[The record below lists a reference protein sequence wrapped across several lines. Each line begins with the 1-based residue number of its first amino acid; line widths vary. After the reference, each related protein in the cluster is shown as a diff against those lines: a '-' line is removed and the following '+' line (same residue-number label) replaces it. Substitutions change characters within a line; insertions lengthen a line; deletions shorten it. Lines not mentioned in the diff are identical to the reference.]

1 MTSTEGRALVAKHGM
16 DVERVLR
23 RVHYERA
30 IKGGVDAHGREITHW
45 SLWVAKA
52 LKREWRF
59 DEPEYLAWIER
70 QSARFA
76 PSLPS
81 PRASARVAAGTAE
94 PEPSPSPVPAPVD
107 LPTDDVWGLTVR
119 EIRDEIG
126 EVQLRTWFASS
137 WLDELGE
144 DTVRVGTSNA
154 FAADWIRSRW
164 GARLEE
170 LLSIRVGRPV
180 RLVIVHQ
187 SAGPALP

>member
-1 MTSTEGRALVAKHGM
+1 
-16 DVERVLR
+16 
-23 RVHYERA
+23 VHYERA
-30 IKGGVDAHGREITHW
+30 IKGGLDAHGREITHW
-45 SLWVAKA
+45 SLWIAKA

-59 DEPEYLAWIER
+59 DEPEYLAWLER
-70 QSARFA
+70 QASRFA
-76 PSLPS
+76 PAL
-81 PRASARVAAGTAE
+81 SAAR
-94 PEPSPSPVPAPVD
+94 PAPRVSAAPD
-107 LPTDDVWGLTVR
+107 AVSAAAAAPPPAIELPTDDVWGLTIQ